1 MNRLNSSFRLFVLL
15 ICLLHVASL
24 AGELIVFDPFT
35 DGGTTQGDDPL
46 DVRWFTSD
54 PTHALFSVVEDP
66 LLDPEPPHRVGR
78 FLINNPVVDEK
89 DDYIFFALPEVVEL
103 AVGEALQVSFRLR
116 FEGGLPRADSSR
128 TGVSLAYRSP
138 SASNSPWFHADNRE
152 YFFFTSFG
160 SSGFGGSI
168 RKSSGTQ
175 ILNTGAVLA
184 ADTPTV
190 NLGNGVGAVF
200 FEVARVDADTMR
212 IRYGLNGMPP
222 REALDTGDITTAFSH
237 VFWRYRRAT
246 QAPLESL
253 HIDDVQVV
261 RTAADL
267 SEPEPRTWYVRADG
281 DDAQSGDDPAAPF
294 ASINH
299 ALAWA
304 RAGDTIEVGEG
315 VYAEALFFPSS
326 GAPDA
331 PITLRAANTPDGT
344 YATVVVTGF
353 EPLHPGLNA
362 VGAWEPHAGNI
373 WRIALPPGRA
383 LSLGRNLLEVDG
395 EVLLPARW
403 PTALAPVDFDR
414 RAMAEAT
421 GGSVD
426 ASTAHP
432 QPPYPGTNF
441 FDATYT
447 DAALTA
453 FSPDAWAGA
462 RIDVC
467 AGHNWWP
474 KTGVVTGN
482 DADQLFFRF
491 RFETNWNPAIDTP
504 KEGDRYA
511 LWGHLAALDTPGEF
525 FVDVEGVN
533 GPANTLYVWF
543 PDSGS
548 PDGRTVSL
556 LARADSVIIGDR
568 SHIVVEGI
576 RIRGGTLS
584 MSAGSSH
591 NRFDHVEVEY
601 GAVNRNRLRF
611 GSAASVLLAGDY
623 HIFTNGRVGHTFG
636 RSIEVVGYG
645 SEVSNTVSHDASSH
659 LVTLFNAGGAHV
671 TTNTL
676 FRSGDTAI
684 DIGAKSTLIEF
695 NHAYNAGMRITD
707 IAVLNTWNSGD
718 MEGTEIRYNWVHSN
732 LAPWDVS
739 RSWWGGQGIRLDSG
753 GAPLGCSNA
762 RIHHNVVWNTT
773 SRSSLTFWGLEEGMV
788 NFGNSRIEVFH
799 NTLEDTLV
807 FGGSGSVAG
816 GDVRN
821 NIARAFNNPVNSVAG
836 IVFTDN
842 LFRDDAVAGNFQANP
857 GYISAPNR
865 NFQLRAD
872 SAAIGVGSAVVG
884 VTEAAG
890 QNYLGA
896 YNPEVAPWTPGAR
909 LRAVDLPNLLASAET
924 DALGQTR
931 IMVTGLPIGRTFPD
945 TFSMRLDGREAT
957 DWQARYFP
965 ATHSVMGV
973 FRFDLEGLGA
983 SAMIEFSLD
992 GVGWAVPAQNTMTLP
1007 VPTVERDADWIAPV
1021 GGGSEHVL
1029 SGEHLDG
1036 HTTPLQFLEIG
1047 GLSGN
1052 DFVTEAFPWIV
1063 DTGEWVAQGMSPDG
1077 RDLRFLAWDGETPVR
1092 HHVEYGIGR
1101 QNTLIWLLSGEKG
1114 NDDEVVSFEDRS
1126 RVLLSFGDESVPGG
1140 DDPQVLTESFPALV
1154 SPARLLHLRAHDVAE
1169 TAGEGAPVSA
1179 WPDAGPLAFPVV
1191 QPDAAS
1197 RPQVRLDAFGGLPS
1211 IAFDGVNDHL
1221 DVNGAAGIG
1230 SGSARIFTVFRNP
1243 DPGTVRWQRLYS
1255 ARTSTEVTDFETGF
1269 YAIVPTIDGDP
1280 ITNPGPTIRDM
1291 NQQGYFSGENFR
1303 IGRRSLANFEHF
1315 RGEIAEIIA
1324 FSGEFVGAPR
1334 DQLLRYLRRK
1344 YGIADRPT
1352 VTMAE
1357 EGALAPLRVFVGEA
1371 EALWVRREADG
1382 SLRFGAPPLAP
1393 ETSLPATVDVRVI
1406 LADGR
1411 EVAVA
1416 NAFTYTLDGSAPHP
1430 FSLWAADLPP
1440 DERGPLDKAG
1450 PHVVSNLMR
1459 IAFGQAAL
1467 ETDYPAGLPW
1477 IHGLPGA
1484 EMRMEVTRRSGGS
1497 FNGLAYEAEGLRY
1510 ILEMSVDLTHW
1521 SLAEWEILSADTIND
1536 RTERVILHLPLA
1548 PPKTFYRMRVVLLD
1562 G

>member
-1 MNRLNSSFRLFVLL
+1 MLAFLL
-15 ICLLHVASL
+15 MSAATLLATEDV
-24 AGELIVFDPFT
+24 IVFDPFS

-54 PTHALFSVVEDP
+54 PTHALFSVVEDA
-66 LLDPEPPHRVGR
+66 LLDPDPPHRVGR
-78 FLINNPVVDEK
+78 FLINNPDTVEK

-103 AVGEALQVSFRLR
+103 AIGEAVQVSFRLR
-116 FEGGLPRADSSR
+116 FEGGLPRADASR

-138 SASNSPWFHADNRE
+138 TGGNTPWPHADNRE

-160 SSGFGGSI
+160 SNGFAGSI
-168 RKSSGTQ
+168 RKSSGIQ
-175 ILNTGAVLA
+175 ILNTGTVLA
-184 ADTPTV
+184 PDTPTV
-190 NLGNGVGAVF
+190 NMGSGVGTVF
-200 FEVARVDADTMR
+200 FEVARVDAETMR

-222 REALDTGDITTAFSH
+222 REAFDTGDITTAFSH

-253 HIDDVQVV
+253 HIDDVRVV

-281 DDAQSGDDPAAPF
+281 DNAQAGDDPAAPL
-294 ASINH
+294 ASISH

-304 RAGDTIEVGEG
+304 RAGDTVEVGEG
-315 VYAEALFFPSS
+315 VYTEALFFPYS
-326 GAPDA
+326 GEPDA
-331 PITLRAANTPDGT
+331 PITLRAARAPDGT
-344 YATVVVTGF
+344 FEEVVVSAF
-353 EPLHPGLNA
+353 EPLHPGLH
-362 VGAWEPHAGNI
+362 GFGTWELHSGNI

-383 LSLGRNLLEVDG
+383 LSLGRNLLDVEG
-395 EVLLPARW
+395 EVLRPARW

-441 FDATYT
+441 YDATYT
-447 DAALTA
+447 DGALTV
-453 FSPDAWAGA
+453 FSSDAWAGA
-462 RIDVC
+462 HIDVC

-511 LWGHLAALDTPGEF
+511 LWGHLSALDTPGEF

-543 PDSGS
+543 PDSGP

-568 SHIVVEGI
+568 SHIVMEGI

-584 MSAGSSH
+584 MSAGSAH

-611 GSAASVLLAGDY
+611 GSGASVLLAGD
-623 HIFTNGRVGHTFG
+623 HHTFTNGRVGHTNG

-659 LVTLFNAGGAHV
+659 LLTLFDAVGAHA

-695 NHAYNAGMRITD
+695 NHAYHAGMRITD

-732 LAPWDVS
+732 LAPWDTS

-773 SRSSLTFWGLEEGMV
+773 SRSSLTFWGLEEGML

-799 NTLEDTLV
+799 NTLENTLV

-842 LFRDDAVAGNFQANP
+842 LFRDDAVAGNLQADP

-872 SAAIGVGSAVVG
+872 SAAIGIGTGVTG

-896 YNPEVAPWTPGAR
+896 YNPEAAPWTPGAR
-909 LRAVDLPNLLASAET
+909 LRLVDLPKLLAAVET

-931 IMVTGLPIGRTFPD
+931 ILVTGLPAGRTFPD
-945 TFSMRLDGREAT
+945 TFSMRLGGREAT
-957 DWQARYFP
+957 EWRARYFP
-965 ATHSVMGV
+965 ATHSVTGV
-973 FRFDLEGLGA
+973 FNFDLEGLGA
-983 SAMIEFSLD
+983 SALIEFSLD
-992 GVGWAVPAQNTMTLP
+992 GVEWGTPAQNTVALP
-1007 VPTVERDADWIAPV
+1007 VPAVQADAAWTAPAV
-1021 GGGSEHVL
+1021 GGSEHVL
-1029 SGEHLDG
+1029 TGEHLAG
-1036 HTTPLQFLEIG
+1036 PITPLQLLEVG

-1063 DTGEWVAQGMSPDG
+1063 DTAAWVAQGMSPDG
-1077 RDLRFLAWDGETPVR
+1077 RDLRLLAWDGETPVR

-1101 QNTLIWLLSGEKG
+1101 VNTLVWLLSGG
-1114 NDDEVVSFEDRS
+1114 SGDDGEVVSFEDRS
-1126 RVLLSFGDESVPGG
+1126 RIFLSFGDESVSGG
-1140 DDPQVLTESFPALV
+1140 DDPQVLTDSFPALA
-1154 SPARLLHLRAHDVAE
+1154 SPARLLHLRAHDFAE
-1169 TAGEGAPVSA
+1169 TAGEGDPVSA
-1179 WPDAGPLAFPVV
+1179 WPDAGPLALPVV
-1191 QPDAAS
+1191 QPEAAS

-1211 IAFDGVNDHL
+1211 VAFDGVGDHL
-1221 DVNGAAGIG
+1221 DVNGVAGIG
-1230 SGSARIFTVFRNP
+1230 SGAGRIFTVFRNP

-1255 ARTSTEVTDFETGF
+1255 ARASTGVTDFETGF
-1269 YAIVPTIDGDP
+1269 YAIVPTTPQGDP
-1280 ITNPGPTIRDM
+1280 LVNPGPTIRDM
-1291 NQQGYFSGENFR
+1291 NQQGHFSGENFR

-1334 DQLLRYLRRK
+1334 DQLLRYLRLK

-1352 VTMAE
+1352 VTIAE
-1357 EGALAPLRVFVGEA
+1357 DGALSPLRVFVGDA

-1393 ETSLPATVDVRVI
+1393 ERPLPATVDVRVI

-1411 EVAVA
+1411 EVVLRD
-1416 NAFTYTLDGSAPHP
+1416 AFTYTLDGSAPHP
-1430 FSLWAADLPP
+1430 FALWAADLPP
-1440 DERGPLDKAG
+1440 DVQGPLDKAG
-1450 PHVVSNLMR
+1450 EHVLSNLMR
-1459 IAFGQAAL
+1459 FAFGQTAL
-1467 ETDYPAGLPW
+1467 DTDYPAGLPL
-1477 IHGLPGA
+1477 ICEMPGE
-1484 EMRMEVTRRSGGS
+1484 EMRMEFTRRSGG
-1497 FNGLAYEAEGLRY
+1497 FLNGLAYEADGLRY
-1510 ILEMSVDLTHW
+1510 VLETSTNLDDWGST
-1521 SLAEWEILSADTIND
+1521 EWTVLSTEVIGAQ
-1536 RTERVILHLPLA
+1536 TERLVLQLSLV
-1548 PPKTFYRMRVVLLD
+1548 PPKTFYRVRVVLLEEF
-1562 G
+1562 